1 MSVEQE
7 LNQFAAYSP
16 LQRMRHS
23 AAHVMAEAVQDLFP
37 GARFAIGP
45 AIEDGFYYDIELP
58 RDSEGKARAFSPEDL
73 PAIEARMVES
83 VAANYPFVH
92 SEWPREK
99 ALAYFREHDQPYKVE
114 LIENLPGRNV
124 GIEEQGPF
132 LDLCRGQHVESTG
145 QIGPFKLMRV
155 AGAYWR
161 GDEHR
166 PMLQRIYGTAWF
178 TQEELDAY
186 LERLEE
192 AKRRDHR
199 KLGKDLEL
207 FLNSEE
213 IGAGLPLWLPKGAT
227 VRRLLEDYILGV
239 ERAQGY
245 QHVYT
250 PNLAKLDLYKTSG
263 HWQHYHDTMYPPM
276 EMESGE
282 ELVLRPMNCPHHIQ
296 IYKSKMRSYRDLPVR
311 IAELGTMYRLEKS
324 GELSGLSRVRAM
336 TLNDA
341 HIFCTPEQMLPE
353 FIKVVRLVQ
362 EAYRVMGFEH
372 YSYRLSLRDPDD
384 KVKFVDNEA
393 MWQQSEAAL
402 RQALEQLG
410 LDYDIGIGDAAF
422 YGPKLDVQVANVLG
436 KDETISTIQLDF
448 TLPEK
453 FELEYVGEDGQ
464 PHRPVMIH
472 RGILSTMERFM
483 AFLIENY
490 AGNFPVWLAPVQA
503 VVIPIADRH
512 LDYAARVAERLGAAG
527 LRVEVDRRAE
537 RMQAKVR
544 DAQLQK
550 VPYMLVVGDKEA
562 EAEAVALRLRSNEN
576 LGAVPLARFIEVA
589 LRLNA
594 ERSQELWPDV
604 AAGGDSG
611 EAAPANGKAAVKA
624 DAKPAAKAK
633 AKASKANAE

>member
-1 MSVEQE
+1 MSVEEE
-7 LNQFAAYSP
+7 LNQSVAYTP

-45 AIEDGFYYDIELP
+45 AIEDGFYYDMELP
-58 RDSEGKARAFSPEDL
+58 RPLTPDDL
-73 PAIEARMVES
+73 PAIEERMRAS
-83 VAANYPFVH
+83 IAASHPFEQ
-92 SEWPREK
+92 SRWPRKK
-99 ALAYFREHDQPYKVE
+99 ALAYFKERDQPYKIE
-114 LIENLPGRNV
+114 IIENLPDAEV
-124 GIEEQGPF
+124 GIYQQGPF
-132 LDLCRGQHVESTG
+132 LDLCRGPHVANTG
-145 QIGPFKLMRV
+145 EIGAIKLMRV

-166 PMLQRIYGTAWF
+166 PMLQRLYGTAWF
-178 TQEELDAY
+178 TQDELDAY

-199 KLGKDLEL
+199 KIGKDLDL
-207 FLNSEE
+207 FMVSDEV
-213 IGAGLPLWLPKGAT
+213 GAGLPLWLPNGAT
-227 VRRLLEDYILGV
+227 ARRLLEEYVLGV

-250 PNLAKLDLYKTSG
+250 PHLAKVDLYKTSG
-263 HWQHYHDTMYPPM
+263 HWDHYQDSMYPPM

-296 IYKSKMRSYRDLPVR
+296 VYKHHTRSYRDLPIR

-324 GELSGLSRVRAM
+324 GELAGLSRVRAM

-341 HIFCTPEQMLPE
+341 HLFCTPEQMLPE
-353 FIKVVRLVQ
+353 FIKAVQMVQ
-362 EAYRVMGFEH
+362 EAYRVLGFAH
-372 YSYRLSLRDPDD
+372 YSYRLSVRDPND

-410 LDYDIGIGDAAF
+410 LEYHVGVGDAAF

-436 KDETISTIQLDF
+436 KDETISTVQLDF
-448 TLPEK
+448 TLPER
-453 FELEYVGEDGQ
+453 FELEYIGEDGQ
-464 PHRPVMIH
+464 AHRPVMIH
-472 RGILSTMERFM
+472 RGLLSTMERIM

-503 VVIPIADRH
+503 EVIPIADRH
-512 LDYAARVAERLGAAG
+512 LAYAEQVADRLRAAG

-544 DAQLQK
+544 DAQLRK
-550 VPYMLVVGDKEA
+550 LPYMLVVGDKEA
-562 EAEAVALRLRSNEN
+562 EAGAVALRLRTNEN
-576 LGAVPLARFIEVA
+576 VGALPLARFLEVA
-589 LRLNA
+589 SQLNA
-594 ERSQELWPDV
+594 ARSLELWP
-604 AAGGDSG
+604 AAS
-611 EAAPANGKAAVKA
+611 PA
-624 DAKPAAKAK
+624 
-633 AKASKANAE
+633 